1 MSTFGSDKKKALAG
15 LLETYDKPGPRY
27 TSYPTAPVWD
37 DAFGEE
43 DWRQALARA
52 DQSPEE
58 PFSLYVHLPFCESMC
73 FYCACNVVITQ
84 RREKAKAYVDRL
96 LLEVERVAAAL
107 PKRRSVGQH
116 HWGGG
121 TPTYLPPEEIARLF
135 GGITAHFPLTGD
147 AEVSIEVDPRVTSFE
162 QLAVLRELGFNRIS
176 MGIQDF
182 DPRVQQAIHRV
193 QSEEMTKALIDE
205 ARRVGFAS
213 VNVDLVY
220 GLPYQHPES
229 FARTIDTI
237 LEWKVDRVAC
247 YGFAHVPWVKKH
259 QKALPTDALPSPEIR
274 LELLTLSLERFESG
288 DYRHIGFDHFAR
300 PGDSLAIASDEGRLH
315 RNFMGYTT
323 RMGKG
328 RGEKGRAAEDMLMF
342 GMTSIGEVAGA
353 FGQNEKDLRSWTQ
366 AIDEG
371 RLPIHR
377 GMRRSADDEERRRII
392 LDLMCN
398 YEVRFAD
405 YEDPGKEP
413 FAQRFAGAL
422 EDLGRMEADGLVKLH
437 PDHIEVPPL
446 GRLFLRNLS
455 MPFDAYLEGQRKNKG
470 PMFSRTI

>member
-1 MSTFGSDKKKALAG
+1 MSTFGKEAEKALAG

-27 TSYPTAPVWD
+27 TSYPTAPVWND
-37 DAFGEE
+37 SFGET
-43 DWRQALARA
+43 DWREALARA

-84 RREKAKAYVDRL
+84 RREKARAYVDRL
-96 LLEVERVAAAL
+96 LLEVERVASSL
-107 PKRRSVGQH
+107 PHRRKIGQH

-121 TPTYLPPEEIARLF
+121 TPTYLPPEEIERLF
-135 GGITAHFPLTGD
+135 VGISAHFPLTPK
-147 AEVSIEVDPRVTSFE
+147 AEVSIEVDPRVTNFE
-162 QLAVLRELGFNRIS
+162 QLEVLRKLGFNRIS

-182 DPRVQQAIHRV
+182 DPKVQKAIHRI

-205 ARRVGFAS
+205 ARRLGFES

-220 GLPYQHPES
+220 GLPYQEPGKFS
-229 FARTIDTI
+229 NTIDTI
-237 LEWKVDRVAC
+237 LDWKVDRVAC

-259 QKALPTDALPSPEIR
+259 QKALPEGSFPSPEER
-274 LELLTLSLERFESG
+274 LRLLTLSLERFESG
-288 DYRHIGFDHFAR
+288 GYRHIGFDHFAR
-300 PGDSLAIASDEGRLH
+300 PEDSLALASDEGRLH

-328 RGEKGRAAEDMLMF
+328 RAGEDMLMF
-342 GMTSIGEVAGA
+342 GMTSIGEVGGA
-353 FGQNEKDLRSWTQ
+353 FGQNEKDLKSWTR

-371 RLPIHR
+371 HLPIHR

-398 YEVRFAD
+398 YQVRFED
-405 YEDPGKEP
+405 YEKAGQKP
-413 FAQRFAGAL
+413 FVERYQDAL
-422 EDLGRMEADGLVKLH
+422 QDLRRMEGDGLVRVH
-437 PDHIEVPPL
+437 EDHIEVPPL

>member
-1 MSTFGSDKKKALAG
+1 MSTFGKETQRALEG

-37 DAFGEE
+37 DDFGEA
-43 DWRQALARA
+43 DWLKALARA
-52 DQSPEE
+52 DQSADE

-84 RREKAKAYVDRL
+84 RREKARAYVDRL
-96 LLEVERVAAAL
+96 LFEVERVAKAL
-107 PKRRSVGQH
+107 PHRRKVGQH

-121 TPTYLPPEEIARLF
+121 TPTYLPPEEIERLF
-135 GGITAHFPLTGD
+135 LGISAHFPLTNQ

-162 QLAVLRELGFNRIS
+162 QLAILRKLGFNRIS

-182 DPRVQQAIHRV
+182 DPKVQEAIHRV
-193 QSEEMTKALIDE
+193 QSEEMTYSLIEE
-205 ARRVGFAS
+205 ARRVGFES

-229 FARTIDTI
+229 FKRTIDTI
-237 LEWKVDRVAC
+237 LDWKVDRVAC

-259 QKALPTDALPSPEIR
+259 QKALPTAALPSPQVR
-274 LELLTLSLERFESG
+274 LNLLTLSLEHFESAG
-288 DYRHIGFDHFAR
+288 YRHIGFDHFAR
-300 PGDSLAIASDEGRLH
+300 PSDSLAIASAEGRLH

-328 RGEKGRAAEDMLMF
+328 RAGEDMLMF
-342 GMTSIGEVAGA
+342 GMTSIGEVGGA
-353 FGQNEKDLRSWTQ
+353 FGQNEKDLKSWTQ
-366 AIDEG
+366 AIDEN

-377 GMRRSADDEERRRII
+377 GMHRSPDDEERRRII

-398 YEVRFAD
+398 YELLFKD
-405 YEDPGKEP
+405 YEGEGKKP
-413 FAQRFAGAL
+413 FSTRYEKAL
-422 EDLGRMEADGLVKLH
+422 KDLRRMEKDQLVQVH
-437 PDHIEVPPL
+437 EDRIQVPPL

-455 MPFDAYLEGQRKNKG
+455 MPFDAYLEEQRKSKG